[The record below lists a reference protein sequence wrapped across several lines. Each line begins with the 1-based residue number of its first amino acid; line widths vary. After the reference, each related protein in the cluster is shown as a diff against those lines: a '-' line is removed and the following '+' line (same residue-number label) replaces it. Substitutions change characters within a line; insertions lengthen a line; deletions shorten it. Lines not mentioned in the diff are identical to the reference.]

1 MDKFD
6 IMNRRTREANAR
18 NVDRFNP
25 STQSNYSTG
34 NWRIDYCNQQTFY
47 QNNGQY
53 SRKY

>member
-6 IMNRRTREANAR
+6 IANRRTREFNAR

-25 STQSNYSTG
+25 STQSNYSNG
-34 NWRIDYCNQQTFY
+34 NWRQNYCNQQTFY

-53 SRKY
+53 SNKY